1 MANLLQCVRTRGGAE
16 EQLCCVLASR
26 FVNHRGIRLSKL
38 FKNVPFVT
46 SFKMSPFCFLTLYF
60 FPSGFPRKISCQR
73 APGTRIAISLDLS
86 HPLRVKQAL

>member
-1 MANLLQCVRTRGGAE
+1 MSMNCFAV
-16 EQLCCVLASR
+16 
-26 FVNHRGIRLSKL
+26 SKL

-73 APGTRIAISLDLS
+73 APGTRIAISLDLRYPPVCWLGPERS
-86 HPLRVKQAL
+86 PAEPEGRSV